1 MRRMFLWFVSGML
14 FSLSVVLI
22 VFGILFIRDVYL
34 YRAETSFG
42 SLILG
47 VILLIVG
54 GGILCSTVAE
64 TIRKLT
70 MKE

>member
-1 MRRMFLWFVSGML
+1 MYRMLVWFVSGML

-47 VILLIVG
+47 FILIVVG
-54 GGILCSTVAE
+54 GGLLTSTVAE
-64 TIRKLT
+64 TVRKIAK
-70 MKE
+70 KE